1 MKLAEYLLRWL
12 GVSLLTGLLAGTASA
27 ALLFSLDW
35 ATVTRE
41 HHPWLLA
48 LLPLA
53 GFVVG
58 WVYLRFGKTVD
69 AGNNLLLEE
78 IHNPKATIPL
88 RMTPLV
94 LFGTVMGHLF
104 GASVGREGTA
114 LQTGASLADQLTKPL
129 GLDPH
134 NRRIL
139 LMAGISAGFGSVFGT
154 PLAGAVFGLEVLSI
168 GTLRYD
174 ALIPCFLCAAAADL
188 VTKMWGIHHTL
199 YRIPIV
205 PEPNWQNLGSAVL
218 AGIAFGLIARAFAVT
233 THTIGKFSKS
243 RISYAPLR
251 PVIGGTAVALA
262 AWVIGTRYLG
272 LGVPIIAEAF
282 QTHLPPWDWGAKLVF
297 TAVSI
302 GWGFKGGEVT
312 PLFFIGA
319 TAGNALSWMLP
330 LPFPLL
336 AGMGF
341 AAVFAGASN
350 TPIASTLLAMEL
362 FGTEAGLYAALAC
375 TVSYLF
381 SGHQGI
387 YGAQRI
393 GHPKQP

>member
-12 GVSLLTGLLAGTASA
+12 GISLLVGLLAGTASA
-27 ALLFSLDW
+27 ALLLSLDW
-35 ATVTRE
+35 ATTFRE
-41 HHPWLLA
+41 HHRWMLA
-48 LLPLA
+48 LLPVA
-53 GFVVG
+53 GFIVG
-58 WVYLRFGKTVD
+58 WIYLRFGKSVE

-78 IHNPKATIPL
+78 IHDPKTTIPL

-114 LQTGASLADQLTKPL
+114 LQTGASLADQLTQPL
-129 GLDPH
+129 RLDRH

-174 ALIPCFLCAAAADL
+174 ALLPCFLSAAAADL
-188 VTKMWGIHHTL
+188 VTKMWGIHHTI
-199 YRIPIV
+199 YRIPVI
-205 PEPNWQNLGSAVL
+205 PEPNWLALGSAVL
-218 AGIAFGLIARAFAVT
+218 AGVAFGCTARAFAAS
-233 THTIGKFSKS
+233 THAIGKFAKS
-243 RISYAPLR
+243 RITYAPLR
-251 PVIGGTAVALA
+251 PVLGGTAVAAVAFL
-262 AWVIGTRYLG
+262 VGNRYLG
-272 LGVPIIAEAF
+272 LGVPIIVGAF
-282 QTHLPPWDWGAKLVF
+282 RTTLPPWDFAAKLFF

-319 TAGNALSWMLP
+319 TLGNALGYVLP
-330 LPFPLL
+330 LPSPLL

-362 FGTEAGLYAALAC
+362 FGHEAGIFTGIAC
-375 TVSYLF
+375 VVSYLF

-387 YGAQRI
+387 YGAQRL
-393 GHPKQP
+393 GHPKP